1 MNDSSFLFQEK
12 VHRVILFFM
21 KSRNVY
27 IISGPN
33 GCGKTILADKLIE
46 EFELPFIN
54 ADNIALELSQGGDV
68 RKVRLQAGKMFLKEL
83 NDHINENKS
92 FVVETTLAGKYYF
105 PKIIEKLKRRKYK
118 IILIY
123 IFIASP
129 EEAVNK
135 VKQRVKKG
143 GHSVPEEDILRRFS
157 RSRNNFWYFYKNI
170 VDLWKIFFS
179 VEENFIPVAF
189 GEKNRYDIIDD
200 GLFESF
206 LDDIGSI

>member
-1 MNDSSFLFQEK
+1 
-12 VHRVILFFM
+12 
-21 KSRNVY
+21 
-27 IISGPN
+27 
-33 GCGKTILADKLIE
+33 
-46 EFELPFIN
+46 
-54 ADNIALELSQGGDV
+54 
-68 RKVRLQAGKMFLKEL
+68 MFLKEL

>member
-1 MNDSSFLFQEK
+1 
-12 VHRVILFFM
+12 M